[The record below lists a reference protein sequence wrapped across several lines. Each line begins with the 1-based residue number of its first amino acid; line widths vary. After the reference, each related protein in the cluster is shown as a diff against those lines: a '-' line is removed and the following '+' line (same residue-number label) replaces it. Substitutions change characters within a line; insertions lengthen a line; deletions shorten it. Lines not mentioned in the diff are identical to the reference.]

1 MSKEAIE
8 QMFQSAG
15 DDPDLQHQLET
26 AGGFAQVVEIGAEKG
41 YQFTEQDAQAF
52 LNDRG
57 LGTSVEGELSDEALE
72 AVAGGWFQNLSIR
85 VGGNPTINIRQ
96 W

>member
-15 DDPDLQHQLET
+15 NDPDLQHQLEA

-41 YQFTEQDAQAF
+41 YQFTEAEAQA
-52 LNDRG
+52 LLRERG
-57 LGTSVEGELSDEALE
+57 IMLGDSEEGELSDEALE
-72 AVAGGWFQNLSIR
+72 AVAGGDWGSWTDNVR
-85 VGGNPTINIRQ
+85 INIRG